1 MPTASGKS
9 KAGLHTE
16 DVPSQGSEQSARFL
30 ATARA
35 LGADKDEGALD
46 RVFGK
51 VVPPV
56 LPKAAEK
63 DGETDE
69 EGTSLRG

>member
-1 MPTASGKS
+1 MIKPK
-9 KAGLHTE
+9 L
-16 DVPSQGSEQSARFL
+16 PSQPERFL
-30 ATARA
+30 ETARA

-56 LPKAAEK
+56 LPKAPEKRDEKK
-63 DGETDE
+63 DG
-69 EGTSLRG
+69 

>member
-1 MPTASGKS
+1 MPP
-9 KAGLHTE
+9 E
-16 DVPSQGSEQSARFL
+16 PQSERFL
-30 ATARA
+30 ETARA

-56 LPKAAEK
+56 VPNASQKDEGQEAADAK
-63 DGETDE
+63 TGK
-69 EGTSLRG
+69 SPS